1 MMNLWNNYFC
11 SDSAMVR
18 PTRHCDTALD
28 KATYDP
34 GRIIMLNAVSRGLTA
49 SLEEGKYYKSSLSM
63 QSSSKGSI
71 TCRGM
76 LYLIVVFFWCQFRK
90 I

>member
-1 MMNLWNNYFC
+1 
-11 SDSAMVR
+11 MVR

-34 GRIIMLNAVSRGLTA
+34 GHIIMLNAVSRGLTA

-63 QSSSKGSI
+63 QS
-71 TCRGM
+71 
-76 LYLIVVFFWCQFRK
+76 
-90 I
+90 